1 MTGKSFIN
9 IRGIVFLTLFVSCTD
24 SLKGRIY
31 IEDKDPDE
39 IVSELL
45 DANKGDGQFYMND
58 IELHTKVGG
67 RWKNVGRYSVYS
79 NLADKYDDCDL
90 WVEFDG
96 PTRRMPV
103 KTTDK
108 AGYCFCVEMGTYN
121 YF

>member
-45 DANKGDGQFYMND
+45 DANKGDG
-58 IELHTKVGG
+58 
-67 RWKNVGRYSVYS
+67 
-79 NLADKYDDCDL
+79 
-90 WVEFDG
+90 
-96 PTRRMPV
+96 
-103 KTTDK
+103 
-108 AGYCFCVEMGTYN
+108 
-121 YF
+121 